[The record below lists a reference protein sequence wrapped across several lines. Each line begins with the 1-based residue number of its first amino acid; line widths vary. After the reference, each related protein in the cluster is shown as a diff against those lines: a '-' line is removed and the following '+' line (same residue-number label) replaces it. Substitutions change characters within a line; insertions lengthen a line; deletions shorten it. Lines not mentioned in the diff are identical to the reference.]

1 MLKDLEP
8 DEYATLLQMGSVDL
22 DWSDPFTYPKGP
34 KDNSRYTHKHDDK
47 SPRAELTSLGKR
59 PADRLRK
66 AQRDP
71 VQRDCS
77 QTSGLRSLGSDAGSK
92 VRYRSLSAGAI
103 CGVSAVQERKER
115 SPEVQPNL
123 ETAATRTLNL
133 DGATKTR
140 AWSYS
145 VDQRKWVAFE

>member
-22 DWSDPFTYPKGP
+22 DWNDPFTYPKGP
-34 KDNSRYTHKHDDK
+34 KDNNRCTHKQDDK
-47 SPRAELTSLGKR
+47 STRSELTCLGKR
-59 PADRLRK
+59 PASSLWQTHRV
-66 AQRDP
+66 P
-71 VQRDCS
+71 VQRGLC
-77 QTSGLRSLGSDAGSK
+77 QASGVRALGSDADPK

-103 CGVSAVQERKER
+103 RRVSAVQERKER

-123 ETAATRTLNL
+123 AAASTRTLNL
-133 DGATKTR
+133 DGDTKTR